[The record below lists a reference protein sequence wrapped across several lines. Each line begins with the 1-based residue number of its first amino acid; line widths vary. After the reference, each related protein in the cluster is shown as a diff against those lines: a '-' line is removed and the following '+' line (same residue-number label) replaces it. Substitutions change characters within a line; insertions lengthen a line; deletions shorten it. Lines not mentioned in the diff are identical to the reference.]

1 MEWLASV
8 FLFFPFFF
16 ATQKSQQRNR
26 NTLTVSVSL
35 CDLQQQKSGV
45 LYPNPSSKSAILAR
59 SCVKRYFGSSLRRQL
74 FWPKKRYL
82 KDTYT
87 LPILHRECGDV
98 CTTSIQITLPGE
110 TIDFSRLLWYSP
122 DRILIWLLALISKN
136 NFLIYIEKF
145 LENEMCLLNMIYNI
159 KQWFDQFYTA
169 I

>member
-1 MEWLASV
+1 MTCLGSPF
-8 FLFFPFFF
+8 FLPYFF

-87 LPILHRECGDV
+87 VYIPFRFCTENAGMCVPPVYKLPSQGKRLILAD
-98 CTTSIQITLPGE
+98 
-110 TIDFSRLLWYSP
+110 YS
-122 DRILIWLLALISKN
+122 DILRIA
-136 NFLIYIEKF
+136 F
-145 LENEMCLLNMIYNI
+145 
-159 KQWFDQFYTA
+159 
-169 I
+169 